1 MAGTSHCYRRTES
14 VHSPHFTF
22 EATCT
27 LSNDQTKQAN
37 TFYTRTHVC
46 LHSCFPARCSRCVT
60 REIWNPSPKAPLHKW
75 FLYWLQTR
83 GDINFASG
91 VTQHKAALIG
101 PAILWKS
108 EVEVS
113 LCHGTSGE
121 IRSVSRAPPFPCAL
135 MFNPPKICL
144 RNENDLQPLFR
155 QVETVNCE
163 AFSQAAGDC

>member
-27 LSNDQTKQAN
+27 LTNDHTKQAN

-60 REIWNPSPKAPLHKW
+60 REIRNPSPKAPLHKW

-83 GDINFASG
+83 GEIHFASG

-121 IRSVSRAPPFPCAL
+121 IRSVSRAPPFP
-135 MFNPPKICL
+135 L
-144 RNENDLQPLFR
+144 RSHVQSPQNLSLQWKGFATSVSPGWNSELWG
-155 QVETVNCE
+155 V
-163 AFSQAAGDC
+163 